1 MLFYFIFYS
10 IIEILNPYCA
20 VCGESKRGY
29 VSKMEKTKRTKSLAF
44 KTLLRLVVIV
54 LAVSLVAAAVIGVV
68 TYVNLTAQLR
78 EYTYEAALKGTAVAS
93 VSKYDEGDS
102 KVGEYLATG
111 KTDETY
117 NDVFLNL
124 LLITDDY
131 ELQRCDIIVPYE
143 DHITYL
149 MSSEDNEPGESLN
162 KEAPYYGKEKEY
174 VTKAM
179 NATLEAE
186 LDPDASKKEN
196 LYTENVKDGVKL
208 STYYTPVLD
217 KSGKAVAIFAAS
229 YSNDKIGKTIFG
241 LIGGLIGLSL
251 GVMLV
256 SVIIFFFSIRR
267 HIIKPVTKLTESV
280 RTMEESVKNRQP
292 VTTDIRTGDEI
303 EELAVSFEDMNKDL
317 IGYIDE
323 NERITAEKQ
332 RIDTELSLATGIQ
345 AGMLPDKFPAFPDR
359 KDFDIYASM
368 KPAKEVGGDF
378 YDFFLID
385 ENRLGIVMAD
395 VSGKGVPAALFM
407 MHSKILLKSYTLMKQ
422 TPKAALE
429 EVNRQICEHNPEEM
443 FVTVWLG
450 VLDLKTG
457 LFTAANA
464 GHEKPAV
471 KQAGG
476 SFELL
481 MDKHG
486 IMVGYMDGIRFK
498 EYELQLTKGSKLF
511 LYTDGVAE
519 ATNANEELFGTDR
532 MIEALRTAED
542 GSPKEILAAV
552 NAAVDEFVGD
562 APQFDDLTML
572 CIEYNGDPE
581 E

>member
-1 MLFYFIFYS
+1 MQ
-10 IIEILNPYCA
+10 
-20 VCGESKRGY
+20 
-29 VSKMEKTKRTKSLAF
+29 KTKTTKSLAF
-44 KTLLRLVVIV
+44 KTLLRMVVIV
-54 LAVSLVAAAVIGVV
+54 LIVSVLTAAVIGIV
-68 TYVNLTAQLR
+68 TYNALTAQLR
-78 EYTYEAALKGTAVAS
+78 EYTYEAALKGTAVTSADGTETQGKT
-93 VSKYDEGDS
+93 VD
-102 KVGEYLATG
+102 EYLAT
-111 KTDETY
+111 KEADEEFS
-117 NDVFLNL
+117 DIFLNL
-124 LLITDDY
+124 LLINDDY
-131 ELQRCDIIVPYE
+131 GLQSCEVFVPYE

-149 MSSEDNEPGESLN
+149 MSTDDSKVGESLG
-162 KEAPYYGKEKEY
+162 KEAPYYGEEKKYIKRAVDAKFE
-174 VTKAM
+174 T
-179 NATLEAE
+179 E
-186 LDPDASKKEN
+186 LDPDKSAKDN
-196 LYTENVKDGVKL
+196 IYTDNVRNGVKTG
-208 STYYTPVLD
+208 TYYTPVID
-217 KSGKAVAIFAAS
+217 KDGKVVAVFAAS
-229 YSNDKIGKTIFG
+229 YSTDKVIKNITGIVLL
-241 LIGGLIGLSL
+241 LIGVAL
-251 GVMLV
+251 GVMLL
-256 SVIIFFFSIRR
+256 SVIIFYFSIRKNV
-267 HIIKPVTKLTESV
+267 IKPIAALTKTVRTAKESV
-280 RTMEESVKNRQP
+280 QNKQP
-292 VTTDIRTGDEI
+292 VVTNVRTGDEI
-303 EELAVSFEDMNKDL
+303 EELAVSFEDMSRDM

-323 NERITAEKQ
+323 NTRITAEKE

-359 KDFDIYASM
+359 TDFDIFASM

-450 VLDLKTG
+450 VLDLRTG
-457 LFTAANA
+457 MFTAANA

-471 KQAGG
+471 KQAGEH
-476 SFELL
+476 FELL
-481 MDKHG
+481 KDKHG
-486 IMVGYMDGIRFK
+486 VVVGYMDGVRFK

-519 ATNANEELFGTDR
+519 ATNASEELFGTDR

-542 GSPKEILAAV
+542 KTPKDVLTAV
-552 NAAVDEFVGD
+552 NAAVDAFVGA

-572 CIEYNGDPE
+572 CIQYNGSDDNTE